1 MIIKIIL
8 IVISIILLHLLCGL
22 ICITRILNNSKT
34 CLLIDVLLL
43 SAIGPIIILIWV
55 SRDLYYRILAK
66 IHKLNERRRIKK
78 QS

>member
-1 MIIKIIL
+1 MIKAIL
-8 IVISIILLHLLCGL
+8 IVVSILLIHLLCGL
-22 ICITRILNNSKT
+22 ICITIILNNSKT
-34 CLLIDVLLL
+34 YTLVDVLLL

-55 SRDLYYRILAK
+55 VGDLYCWILAK

>member
-1 MIIKIIL
+1 MIKAIL
-8 IVISIILLHLLCGL
+8 IVVSILLIHLLCGL
-22 ICITRILNNSKT
+22 ICITIILNNPKT
-34 CLLIDVLLL
+34 YTLVDVLLL

-55 SRDLYYRILAK
+55 VGDLYCWILAK

>member
-8 IVISIILLHLLCGL
+8 IAVGIILLHLLCGL
-22 ICITRILNNSKT
+22 ICIIRIFNNPKICT
-34 CLLIDVLLL
+34 LIDVLLL

-55 SRDLYYRILAK
+55 SRYLYYLILAK
-66 IHKLNERRRIKK
+66 IHKLNERRRTKK